1 MNTATEQK
9 VEVELP
15 ADLAKRFV
23 DAKTPAERA
32 TVLAEF
38 ARSRGAVNPT
48 ERAATIFTE
57 DQFKNLLD
65 HMGTVS
71 KTEARAAIAA
81 IASETEERFGFKHG
95 DAKEMA
101 ERSYES
107 MEQKHLNQRADWE
120 SAAKMFRG
128 IWLAKCGKPDEYK
141 RALEEENAAYKKR
154 FGRETRA
161 MSLGTDSTGGYLAP
175 QLFSDMLYDQIART
189 SVVRQH
195 ATIIPMNGN
204 EIINIPVKTAT
215 VSAAQT
221 AEATGATT
229 SQPVFT
235 QKQLTTK
242 KIVAMVRPMSIEM
255 LEKANPALIPI
266 IVQDAM
272 DQIMIAED
280 SLVFGT
286 SGNGIRANTTND
298 IEKGSAATG
307 YESLGFDEL
316 IDLETELDPQYLADK
331 HVLGSGMLG
340 GAPRFYLPHHL
351 RQELKK
357 KKSGTGEYL
366 DESRELRNEGKIFGY
381 EAVTTLSMPSG
392 VGLAAGNKVAIFGN
406 LARVFCGLE
415 GGFRVLV
422 NETGSVDNGGSDVDL
437 YQTAQVSI
445 RVLSFFDN
453 VVIDEEGFSKIK
465 LAA

>member
-1 MNTATEQK
+1 METEQK
-9 VEVELP
+9 VEVTLP
-15 ADLAKRFV
+15 DALAKRFTE
-23 DAKTPAERA
+23 AQTAEQRTA
-32 TVLAEF
+32 VLAEF
-38 ARSRGAVNPT
+38 AQSRGAEN
-48 ERAATIFTE
+48 ATRKEAMIFSE
-57 DQFKNLLD
+57 DQVKQLMERF
-65 HMGTVS
+65 GEVS
-71 KTEARAAIAA
+71 ASHAKAEIAK
-81 IASETEERFGFKHG
+81 IVEKTEERFNMPRAE
-95 DAKEMA
+95 AKEIA
-101 ERSYES
+101 ERSYVS

-120 SAAKMFRG
+120 MAAKMFRG
-128 IWLAKCGKPDEYK
+128 IWMAKCGKPDVYK
-141 RALEEENAAYKKR
+141 RAIEEESAEYKKR
-154 FGRETRA
+154 YGRETRA
-161 MSLGTDSTGGYLAP
+161 MSLTTDTTGGYLAP
-175 QLFSDMLYDQIART
+175 QLFSDMLYDNIARS

-204 EIINIPVKTAT
+204 EIINIPVKSST
-215 VSAAQT
+215 VSAAVT

-229 SQPVFT
+229 SQPVFA

-242 KIVAMVRPMSIEM
+242 KIVSMVRPMSVEM

-272 DQIMIAED
+272 DQIMLAED

-307 YESLGFDEL
+307 YSSLGFDDFV
-316 IDLETELDPQYLADK
+316 DLETELDPQYLADK

-357 KKSGTGEYL
+357 KQNGTGDYL
-366 DESRELRNEGKIFGY
+366 AEARELRSESKIFGY

-392 VGLAAGNKVAIFGN
+392 SGLAAGNKVAIFGN
-406 LARVFCGLE
+406 LARVFCGVE
-415 GGFRVLV
+415 GGFRVLM
-422 NETGSVDNGGSDVDL
+422 NETGLVDNGGSDVDL

-445 RVLSFFDN
+445 RVLSYFDN

>member
-1 MNTATEQK
+1 MEATEQK
-9 VEVELP
+9 VEVTLP
-15 ADLAKRFV
+15 DALAKRFTE
-23 DAKTPAERA
+23 ATTPAERTA
-32 TVLAEF
+32 VLAEF
-38 ARSRGAVNPT
+38 AQSRGAEN
-48 ERAATIFTE
+48 ATRKEAMIFSD
-57 DQFKNLLD
+57 DQFKSFLERF
-65 HMGTVS
+65 G
-71 KTEARAAIAA
+71 EASASQAKAAISQ
-81 IASETEERFGFKHG
+81 IVEKTEERFNIPRAE
-95 DAKEMA
+95 AKEIA
-101 ERSYES
+101 ERSYVS
-107 MEQKHLNQRADWE
+107 MEQKHLNQRVDWE
-120 SAAKMFRG
+120 MAAKMFRG

-175 QLFSDMLYDQIART
+175 QLFSDMLYDNIARS

-204 EIINIPVKTAT
+204 EIINIPVKSST
-215 VSAAQT
+215 VSAAQI
-221 AEATGATT
+221 AEGSAVTT

-235 QKQLTTK
+235 QKQLATK
-242 KIVAMVRPMSIEM
+242 KIVSMVRPMSVEM

-272 DQIMIAED
+272 DQIMLAED

-298 IEKGSAATG
+298 IERGSAATG
-307 YESLGFDEL
+307 YSSLGYDDM
-316 IDLETELDPQYLADK
+316 IDLETELDPQYLADR

-357 KKSGTGEYL
+357 KQNGTGDYL
-366 DESRELRNEGKIFGY
+366 AETRELRNEAKIFGY
-381 EAVTTLSMPSG
+381 EAVTTLSLPSG
-392 VGLAAGNKVAIFGN
+392 SGLATGNKVAIFGN
-406 LARVFCGLE
+406 LARVFCGVE

-422 NETGSVDNGGSDVDL
+422 NETGSVEGGSGDVDL